1 MKGQRRSTSLRD
13 DYQKDKDK
21 DKDKG
26 KGKGKGKARA
36 TTKANTVVLRFALG

>member
-13 DYQKDKDK
+13 DYQKDK